1 MVMTMDRL
9 HRVLS
14 IVVFTALIAGI
25 VFFTGCTTSPTTTEK
40 PNLNLYVAAGMKK
53 PMDVIVDKYKAG
65 STGNVTPNY
74 GPSGGLY
81 TQITLGQPCDLY
93 YSADWMYIEKLQNE
107 SRTSEVHKFLKDYIV
122 MVVSKTGKEKGITST
137 ADLTGDGVVIAV
149 ADPAAPVGAY
159 AENALKSLGLWD
171 QLNAMGNI
179 KTRPNTVNQLALMV
193 QNDEV
198 DVGFVYSSTANLYG
212 LDVVEKF
219 SHDQTGEIVFGAAV
233 IKGGNEAAA
242 KDFLAFSTQ
251 NAGEFIAYGWEPY
264 A

>member
-1 MVMTMDRL
+1 MDRL
-9 HRVLS
+9 HRLYCTVLLVS
-14 IVVFTALIAGI
+14 LVAGLILIA
-25 VFFTGCTTSPTTTEK
+25 GCTTSQAPAEK

-122 MVVSKTGKEKGITST
+122 MVVSKTGKEKGINST
-137 ADLTGDGVVIAV
+137 ADLTKENVVIAV
-149 ADPAAPVGAY
+149 ADPAAPAGAY
-159 AENALKSLGLWD
+159 PEAALKKMGLWD

-198 DVGFVYSSTANLYG
+198 DVGFVYSSTANLYD
-212 LDVVEKF
+212 LDVVEKL
-219 SHDQTGEIVFGAAV
+219 SHDLTGEIIFGAAV

-242 KDFLAFSTQ
+242 KDFLAFSKQ
-251 NAGEFIAYGWEPY
+251 NAGEFIQYGWEPY

>member
-1 MVMTMDRL
+1 MTMDRL
-9 HRVLS
+9 HRMYG
-14 IVVFTALIAGI
+14 VVCIAFLIAGM
-25 VFFTGCTTSPTTTEK
+25 VFITGCTTSPTPTEK

-53 PMDVIVDKYKAG
+53 PMDVIVEQYRAG
-65 STGNVTPNY
+65 STSNVTPNY

-107 SRTSEVHKFLKDYIV
+107 GQTSEVHKFLKDYIV
-122 MVVSKTGKEKGITST
+122 MVVSKTGKEKGINST
-137 ADLTGDGVVIAV
+137 ADLTRENVVIAV
-149 ADPAAPVGAY
+149 ADQAAPAGAY
-159 AENALKSLGLWD
+159 PEAALKKMGIWE

-198 DVGFVYSSTANLYG
+198 DVGFVYSSTANMYG
-212 LDVVEKF
+212 LDVVEKL
-219 SHDQTGEIVFGAAV
+219 SHDLTGEIIFGAAV

-251 NAGEFIAYGWEPY
+251 NAAEFTKYGWEPY